1 MSAVDSLSN
10 TSSGS
15 ATGSKDAFSALT
27 SGDFLKIILTEL
39 SKQDPLQPNDTKSMI
54 EELSGLRQIQ
64 SSNDLSTQL
73 KTLVNQN
80 ELSSAATLIGKTVS
94 GLVDGARVTGEVISV
109 TRTSDG
115 AQLNLKDGTTL
126 PLAGFDQVK
135 QTATTGGTT

>member
-1 MSAVDSLSN
+1 MAAVDSLSS
-10 TSSGS
+10 TAASGS
-15 ATGSKDAFSALT
+15 TSSKDAFSALT

-54 EELSGLRQIQ
+54 EQLSGLRQIQ
-64 SSNDLSTQL
+64 SSNDLSSQL

-94 GLVDGARVTGEVISV
+94 GTVNGSRVTGEVVSV

-115 AQLNLKDGTTL
+115 AALNLKNGTSL
-126 PLAGFDQVK
+126 PLSQFDKVTNTAAGS
-135 QTATTGGTT
+135 AS